1 MLPESDGSAVNG
13 SVSQNQ
19 TNTIGGRD
27 GRPDREPG
35 HQGINR
41 RSFLRAAGVSVIGGV
56 LPHAHQIR
64 QMIPQSNRREP
75 TRKVRRG
82 KTAGLPQ

>member
-41 RSFLRAAGVSVIGGV
+41 RSFLRAAGVSVIAAAGWGLAACSSDSSDDSAEQSSGV
-56 LPHAHQIR
+56 
-64 QMIPQSNRREP
+64 PQ
-75 TRKVRRG
+75 
-82 KTAGLPQ
+82 